1 MAEKFRDAFNVQM
14 AVPAWSLIS
23 ALVFG
28 IFAAGAIYQKLNTLA
43 DNYGQTANKVS
54 AISDKQIISDQRIN
68 NVENQQV
75 RDGARISSLEQ
86 ASWNK
91 NK

>member
-1 MAEKFRDAFNVQM
+1 MSEKFKDAFNVQM
-14 AVPAWSLIS
+14 AVPAWALIS
-23 ALVFG
+23 FLASG

-68 NVENQQV
+68 NVETQQV
-75 RDGARISSLEQ
+75 RDGARITSLEQ
-86 ASWNK
+86 SAWGK
-91 NK
+91 K